1 MVNWHVVDILMFY
14 HMTSVVQG
22 FQVITKVAILV
33 LINNF
38 MN

>member
-1 MVNWHVVDILMFY
+1 MVNWHVVDILMFC
-14 HMTSVVQG
+14 HMASVVQG
-22 FQVITKVAILV
+22 FQVVMKVAILV